1 MRTTILSL
9 SIGNFIFFCLVTL
22 TSCLT
27 SDLPFLSNAT
37 AMMAGIVALMSLGSG
52 LFLATRISVATMEL
66 SSGLR
71 SLAGEPNA
79 AGQGSDNFAILL
91 HLVKKGDERAAG
103 LESTLASTRSE
114 LAEHHRDLA
123 VCLEEAELSKEQ
135 SEDARFQALHSAA
148 KTLKQAVGGIERA
161 SGDLEK
167 ASARAGEGARK
178 QQELMAGAASAMEE
192 MTASISEAATGA
204 EAASREA
211 SAAVERARAG
221 AETVVRTVRS
231 IEAVAAKSAEL
242 GEAVVVLG
250 GQAEAI
256 GRIMGVI
263 SDIADQTNLLAL
275 NAAIEAARAGEAGRG
290 FAVVADE
297 VRKLAEK
304 TQAATLDVRREIEA
318 IRDKVGTT
326 RRGVEEAGAMVGET
340 VRMAQESGAAL
351 DEIVRL
357 VGGTTERV
365 QAIAVAAGQQSQASE
380 DLNRTV
386 MEVNAISAETGEAMG
401 SADTAVRG
409 LARSIASLATM
420 TRVFELVG
428 GGALKEVVT
437 ELSAD
442 ADILSLDRGRMERSL
457 RSQIK
462 RKPFLELLYVTD
474 AAGRQ
479 LVENIP
485 QPGNESADDR
495 AALGKDWSSRPWFA
509 EAMSKQ
515 TMQVSDVY
523 VSQASGAA
531 CITVSSP
538 FRDASG
544 RILGVIAADVRVEG

>member
-1 MRTTILSL
+1 MTGFVAALSL
-9 SIGNFIFFCLVTL
+9 GAGLAL
-22 TSCLT
+22 TARCGRAAR
-27 SDLPFLSNAT
+27 D
-37 AMMAGIVALMSLGSG
+37 MASG
-52 LFLATRISVATMEL
+52 LL
-66 SSGLR
+66 
-71 SLAGEPNA
+71 SLAGERPV
-79 AGQGSDNFAILL
+79 QDTCPDNFATLAA
-91 HLVKKGDERAAG
+91 LVAKAVERSSG
-103 LESTLASTRSE
+103 LESELAATRSE
-114 LAEHHRDLA
+114 LAAQRRDLT

-135 SEDARFQALHSAA
+135 SENARFQALHSAA

-221 AETVVRTVRS
+221 ADTVVRTVRS

-326 RRGVEEAGAMVGET
+326 RRGVEEAGEMVGET
-340 VRMAQESGAAL
+340 VRVAQESGAAL

-401 SADTAVRG
+401 TADTAVRG
-409 LARSIASLATM
+409 LTRSIASLATM

-428 GGALKEVVT
+428 GGALKEVVA

-485 QPGNESADDR
+485 QPGSGSADDH
-495 AALGKDWSSRPWFA
+495 AALGKDWSGRPWFA

-531 CITVSSP
+531 CITVSCP

-544 RILGVIAADVRVEG
+544 RILGVIAADVRVGG